1 MSVSIPPSYHQ
12 FAPAEAQAKVLLTP
26 DQIQAVVQRL
36 ALELQR
42 DYQDKHPVLLAVMS
56 GALVFTG
63 QLMTHLRFPLQLDYC
78 HVTRYRGAARADEL
92 QWLVSP
98 RLSLRD
104 RHVLV
109 LDDIL
114 DEGHTL
120 LHIEQFV
127 RAQGARSCASVV
139 FCDKRHERKAQANMR
154 AAYTGVDIP
163 DQFVFGFGLDYLE
176 YGRNCPALMV
186 VESL

>member
-1 MSVSIPPSYHQ
+1 MSVFIPSSYDH
-12 FAPAEAQAKVLLTP
+12 FAPAEAQAKVLLSP
-26 DQIQAVVQRL
+26 EQINAIVRRL
-36 ALELQR
+36 ALELER

-63 QLMTHLRFPLQLDYC
+63 QLMTHLRIPLQLDYC
-78 HVTRYRGAARADEL
+78 HVTRYRGAVRADEL

-98 RLSLRD
+98 RLALKD

-120 LHIEQFV
+120 LHIERFV
-127 RAQGARSCASVV
+127 QAQGARSCASVV
-139 FCDKRHERKAQANMR
+139 FCDKRHERKAEKDMR

-176 YGRNCPALMV
+176 YGRNCPALMI